1 VDLNTKKI
9 YQKCHD
15 EDCSGFSSAPKNLPE
30 EILFKLDIEGDIFM
44 SHAII
49 DEDITKKI

>member
-1 VDLNTKKI
+1 VDLNIKKI

-15 EDCSGFSSAPKNLPE
+15 PDCLGFSSTPKNLPE

-44 SHAII
+44 SRAITG
-49 DEDITKKI
+49 EDIEEKI

>member
-1 VDLNTKKI
+1 MDLNTKKI

-15 EDCSGFSSAPKNLPE
+15 PDCSGFSSTPKNLSE
-30 EILFKLDIEGDIFM
+30 EILFKLDTEGDIFM

-49 DEDITKKI
+49 DQDTEKI